1 MYYYFNKYNRNLI
14 SKMNMFWQQ
23 LCYDNTMF
31 EIFQGDN
38 MTVRRVLD
46 THFEG
51 LEDSVVKTELFQ
63 PDQVDDIM
71 PCRMVNSGKS
81 E

>member
-1 MYYYFNKYNRNLI
+1 MYYYFNKYNGNFI

-46 THFEG
+46 KHVEG
-51 LEDSVVKTELFQ
+51 LEAGVVKTERF
-63 PDQVDDIM
+63 
-71 PCRMVNSGKS
+71 
-81 E
+81 